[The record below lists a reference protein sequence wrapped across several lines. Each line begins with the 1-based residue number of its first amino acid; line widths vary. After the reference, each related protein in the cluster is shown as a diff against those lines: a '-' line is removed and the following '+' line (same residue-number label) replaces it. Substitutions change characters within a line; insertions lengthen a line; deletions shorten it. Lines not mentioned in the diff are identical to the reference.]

1 MKRFTIICGIAA
13 LVMASAC
20 SKINEKEN
28 QTSSQTITC
37 IAPNDGTK
45 SYVDGLN
52 VKWQEGDEVI
62 VIENGYTTEA
72 GNAYYQLSSGANTTS
87 AKFTKK
93 SGRNIAA
100 GTNVTAFSFKKYFWV
115 GDKYYYDIPN
125 NPELVA
131 YSAPNASPVQQYVP
145 MIAKNIQMGA
155 PFVFEHL
162 ASAIRLKITN
172 NYGTPVTI
180 TEITI
185 SSDQAS
191 ISGRRE
197 LNPADWSEKIYATYK
212 YNITSSGTV
221 ALEVGETK
229 FVDFIVS
236 KETQTNLKVMIST
249 NVDKKFVYKKASFTP
264 QVGTIHSFTT
274 SLDDAHIHSAEYLI
288 RVDNAGEFVPYDI
301 EGPFPSTPTTKI
313 ELQSKDGVQMD
324 KSGLSLLTS
333 KIKNLSTT
341 SIDIDLT
348 GVKTAFTEFPQNV
361 MTVLGTKLNNLYLPL
376 TVTSLPAYGAILTGC
391 TNAKLHIHK
400 NITKVGWIQ
409 WGGTVVKGNALNE
422 GAGFF
427 VDGDNPNYSSAG
439 GVLYSKDRKTLIER
453 IAFKTDDE
461 GTVVIPEGVTTL
473 AEYALSNHPFVTS
486 YTFPS
491 TLTTIKGSVFY
502 STASLVEMVFT
513 SPNAPTVGCELND
526 NSGYIIIDTGN
537 ADQDNKSLAGYQKAF
552 AGKLKNWTIK
562 TKAAVQ
568 AMQNAVIDNLSSN
581 NEEYSNNLW

>member
-1 MKRFTIICGIAA
+1 
-13 LVMASAC
+13 MASAC

-62 VIENGYTTEA
+62 VIENGFTTKA

-100 GTNVTAFSFKKYFWV
+100 GTDVTAFSFKKYYWV
-115 GDKYYYDIPN
+115 GNKYYYDIPN

-131 YSAPNASPVQQYVP
+131 YSASNDSPVQQYVP
-145 MIAKNIQMGA
+145 MIAKNIKMGDS
-155 PFVFEHL
+155 FKFEHL

-172 NYGTPVTI
+172 TYGTPVTI

-185 SSDQAS
+185 SSDES
-191 ISGRRE
+191 TLSGRRE
-197 LNPADWSEKIYATYK
+197 LNPADWSETTYTTYK
-212 YNITSSGTV
+212 YDISSSGTV
-221 ALEVGETK
+221 ALEAGETK
-229 FVDFIVS
+229 IVEFIVS

-249 NVDKKFVYKKASFTP
+249 DDNKFVYKKSSFTP
-264 QVGTIHSFTT
+264 KVGKIHSFAT
-274 SLDDAHIHSAEYLI
+274 SLDDAHIHSAEYVI
-288 RVDNAGEFVPYDI
+288 NVDGAGFVPYDI
-301 EGPFPSTPTTKI
+301 EGPFPSTPTTSIVLK
-313 ELQSKDGVQMD
+313 SNDGVQMD
-324 KSGLSLLTS
+324 KSGLSLLTN
-333 KIKNLSTT
+333 KIKALSTT
-341 SIDIDLT
+341 SIDIDLRD
-348 GVKTAFTEFPQNV
+348 VKTTFTEFPKNV

-376 TVTSLPAYGAILTGC
+376 TVKTLPSHGAILTGC

-409 WGGTVVKGNALNE
+409 WGGTVAKGNALND
-422 GAGFF
+422 GAGFY
-427 VDGDNPNYSSAG
+427 VDDNNPNYSSAG
-439 GVLYSKDRKTLIER
+439 GVLYSKDGKTLIER
-453 IAFKTDDE
+453 IAFKTDDQ
-461 GTVVIPEGVTTL
+461 GSVVIPEGVTTL
-473 AEYALSNHPFVTS
+473 DQYALSNHPFVLS

-491 TLTTIKGSVFY
+491 TLTTFKSEVFY
-502 STASLVEMVFT
+502 STAALVEMVFK
-513 SPNAPTVGCELND
+513 SPNPPTLGCTLND
-526 NSGYIIIDTGN
+526 NTGYIIIDTGN
-537 ADQDNKSLAGYQKAF
+537 EAQDNASLALYQTAW

-568 AMQNAVIDNLSSN
+568 ATQNAVINDLSSN
-581 NEEYSNNLW
+581 NEYSNNLW